1 MTYAMLSKL
10 FCFTRSK
17 SHTYTLSKNKSSRSS
32 TSDDPPRYVESQS
45 RTVRGIEQRRQQ
57 HSSPKD
63 RALILDLGDVLFH
76 YDTSSLALPRS
87 TFYSVILSPTWNELE
102 CGRISED
109 EALAAIGKELSLDPE
124 TIHGAL
130 SQARQTLRVDHEL
143 YAQLLALKDEME
155 GNLKVFAMTNIAKD
169 DFLRLKAVLPS
180 WNLFDEEFTSC
191 EVGMI
196 KPELGYYQYVL
207 REANLDD
214 PSSVIFVDDKVAN
227 VVAARSFGIHGI
239 VYDSAEM
246 LMRRLR
252 NQLFDP
258 IARACEFMRANARN
272 HVTQVEDGPMFRDVF
287 SQFLIHT
294 VLQDASIISLSPGEA
309 STTQIEQDLQQA
321 KQRAKQWNYFAGPPV
336 GTTAKFPADVDDT
349 AMALLAFSP
358 PASSASAVLDTFL
371 ANRHSR
377 DGLVQTYFDKS
388 RPRVCAVVLVN
399 VCRVFYHYNRGEDI
413 QHELQYVRHILSNRA
428 CLEGTAMYLG
438 TEPFLYFLS
447 CLVQDNLNMPEV
459 QSLRE
464 PLASAL
470 RERVGRG
477 GDSFRIA
484 SRALACQAMGV
495 WVDPDISDLKELQL
509 CDGGWE
515 IGWVCRYGRTQ
526 KRIGSRGVA
535 TAFAIKVLEHE
546 AKRS

>member
-1 MTYAMLSKL
+1 MNT
-10 FCFTRSK
+10 
-17 SHTYTLSKNKSSRSS
+17 SRE
-32 TSDDPPRYVESQS
+32 R
-45 RTVRGIEQRRQQ
+45 
-57 HSSPKD
+57 
-63 RALILDLGDVLFH
+63 
-76 YDTSSLALPRS
+76 
-87 TFYSVILSPTWNELE
+87 
-102 CGRISED
+102 D
-109 EALAAIGKELSLDPE
+109 EAYTDL
-124 TIHGAL
+124 
-130 SQARQTLRVDHEL
+130 
-143 YAQLLALKDEME
+143 
-155 GNLKVFAMTNIAKD
+155 N
-169 DFLRLKAVLPS
+169 
-180 WNLFDEEFTSC
+180 
-191 EVGMI
+191 
-196 KPELGYYQYVL
+196 
-207 REANLDD
+207 
-214 PSSVIFVDDKVAN
+214 SSFED

-258 IARACEFMRANARN
+258 IRRARDFMGANARN
-272 HVTQVEDGPMFRDVF
+272 HTTQVEDGPIFRDVF

-294 VLQDASIISLSPGEA
+294 VLQDASIISLSPEGA
-309 STTQIEQDLQQA
+309 STIQIEQDLAQA
-321 KQRAKQWNYFAGPPV
+321 KQSAKQWNYFAGPPV
-336 GTTAKFPADVDDT
+336 GTTATFPADVDDT

-358 PASSASAVLDTFL
+358 PASSANAVLDTFL

-399 VCRVFYHYNRGEDI
+399 VCRVFYHYHRGEDI
-413 QHELQYVRHILSNRA
+413 QHELQYVRHVLSNRA

-464 PLASAL
+464 PLAAAL

-477 GDSFRIA
+477 GDSFRVA

-495 WVDPDISDLKELQL
+495 WADPDISDLKELQL

-535 TAFAIKVLEHE
+535 TAFAIKVLEHK
-546 AKRS
+546 AKR